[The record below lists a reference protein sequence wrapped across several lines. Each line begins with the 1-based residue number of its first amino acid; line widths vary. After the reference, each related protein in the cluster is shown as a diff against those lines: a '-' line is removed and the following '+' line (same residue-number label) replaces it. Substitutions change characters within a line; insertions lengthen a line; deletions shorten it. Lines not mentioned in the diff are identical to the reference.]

1 MRLVVVTSPEPLR
14 REVEL
19 IGELLELGVS
29 RVHLRWPTCSHSE
42 LSAHILRIAER
53 HRRKLVLHQHHELA
67 QALGVGGCHWRD
79 GTPHPSGQTPAFRS
93 RACHTAEAL
102 LDACGVYDSLLV
114 APVFPSISKPAHRP
128 VVSDWRLGEL
138 RQLRDRLP
146 AARPSRACA
155 LGGVTPSTIPECHA
169 LGFDEVAVLGC
180 VWGSGEPLRNVSILL
195 AALADLEA
203 PHPVPRSS

>member
-1 MRLVVVTSPEPLR
+1 MRLVVITSPKPLR
-14 REVEL
+14 REIER
-19 IGELLELGVS
+19 IGELIDRGVS
-29 RVHLRWPTCSHSE
+29 RVHLRWPTCSRSE
-42 LSAHILRIAER
+42 LSANILRIADR

-67 QALGVGGCHWRD
+67 QALGVEGCHWRD

-114 APVFPSISKPAHRP
+114 APVFPSISKPGHLP

-138 RQLRDRLP
+138 QRLRDRLP
-146 AARPSRACA
+146 TGRPSRACA
-155 LGGVTPSTIPECHA
+155 LGGVTPSTIHECHA
-169 LGFDEVAVLGC
+169 LGFDEVAVLGW
-180 VWGSGEPLRNVSILL
+180 VWSSGEPLQNVSILL
-195 AALADLEA
+195 AALADVEA